1 MEDNVILELNNVYK
15 YFPIKDGII
24 QKTIGYT
31 KAVDG
36 VNLSLKQGK
45 TLGLVGESGSGKS
58 TIASMIVGLAQAS
71 SGTIMYQGKD
81 ITHYSKKNWKSIR
94 TDIQIVFQNPYAS
107 LNPRK
112 PIYDILKDPMLVH
125 HVVDQS
131 NLQQRLHELM
141 DMVQMPY
148 DALMKYPH
156 EFSGGQRQRLGIAK
170 ALSLNPKVLICDE
183 PTSALDVSI
192 QAQVLNLLKQLQSQ
206 LHLTILF
213 IGHGLGAINYIAD
226 DIAVMV
232 QGKIVEYGTTESIFT
247 SPVHTYTKALLNA
260 YPPIDPLIARTRE
273 PLLKEELRSNTI
285 LGSGGEF
292 RKSVERMLHQPVAP
306 LVKVEGKDQHY
317 VSLERK
323 DV

>member
-1 MEDNVILELNNVYK
+1 MEDNVILQLNNVYK

-81 ITHYSKKNWKSIR
+81 ITHYSKKEWKSIR

-125 HVVDQS
+125 HVVDHS

-232 QGKIVEYGTTESIFT
+232 QGKIVEYGSTESIFT

-273 PLLKEELRSNTI
+273 PLLKDELHSNTI
-285 LGSGGEF
+285 LGSGAEF
-292 RKSVERMLHQPVAP
+292 KKSIDHMLKQPVTP
-306 LVKVEGKDQHY
+306 LVKVEGRDQHY